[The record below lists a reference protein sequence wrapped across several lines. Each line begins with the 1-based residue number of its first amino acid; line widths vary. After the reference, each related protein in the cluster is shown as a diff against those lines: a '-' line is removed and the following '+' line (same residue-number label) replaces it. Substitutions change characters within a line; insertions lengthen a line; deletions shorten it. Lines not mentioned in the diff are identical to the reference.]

1 MILITSA
8 NYVNF
13 GLTSEFGHIPPCML
27 PVQNKRLY
35 EHQYALIEKLQ
46 TNLNSREKVYVSLPD
61 DYEIPLFD
69 EIKLDRLNISVIKIS
84 SKISLLSSVKEAI

>member
-27 PVQNKRLY
+27 PMPEL
-35 EHQYALIEKLQ
+35 
-46 TNLNSREKVYVSLPD
+46 
-61 DYEIPLFD
+61 
-69 EIKLDRLNISVIKIS
+69 
-84 SKISLLSSVKEAI
+84 